1 MPLFFYKYF
10 QRTVLYRQTK
20 MAVFGKFDSRG
31 FEGGATFTIG
41 NDDDGNPR
49 RVTMAGNTAAKTF
62 LEDDLADDD
71 NYVDVGDILVID
83 GDPYIVRGVRSGTVL
98 DLYTDAPAGAVTT
111 IVRRTAPKAVADAVL
126 APIDS
131 RVERQILY
139 ISLAEAQIEDNR
151 SRGLKIPGWHVFET
165 YVNGQGD
172 TINRAE
178 CIAAVKNNQGT
189 SEGDLDLA
197 SGVAS
202 DVEQNIVLFPTW
214 DGIGNPVPADAND
227 TIIYDV
233 AVQTLDIAV
242 DANAIVNLADPEFVN
257 TGTLTFQ
264 WQRQKTSNGRWANVT
279 DTTDGGGIFQNML
292 AGAPVLDIVAPADTS
307 LDGYEFRVKVTNDEG
322 ATEVVSVDLK
332 LSVIDTTP

>member
-1 MPLFFYKYF
+1 
-10 QRTVLYRQTK
+10 
-20 MAVFGKFDSRG
+20 MAVFGKIDARTLATDVTTDAADGLIVTTTGDFTDVSTNDYI
-31 FEGGATFTIG
+31 EG
-41 NDDDGNPR
+41 
-49 RVTMAGNTAAKTF
+49 
-62 LEDDLADDD
+62 
-71 NYVDVGDILVID
+71 GDILEL
-83 GDPYIVRGVRSGTVL
+83 GGEPWIVRRVESATQLVL
-98 DLYTDAPAGAVTT
+98 YPNAAGDAPTVATTFAVGSDDAQ
-111 IVRRTAPKAVADAVL
+111 RRTAPKAVADAVL

-189 SEGDLDLA
+189 AEGDLDIA
-197 SGVAS
+197 GGIAS
-202 DVEQNIVLFPTW
+202 DVEQNIVLLQTW
-214 DGIGNPVPADAND
+214 NTIGAPVAADAND
-227 TIIYDV
+227 TIIYDLF
-233 AVQTLDIAV
+233 TENTNILV
-242 DANAIVNLADPEFVN
+242 DANALVN
-257 TGTLTFQ
+257 TGDPDYVNTGSLTFQ

>member
-98 DLYTDAPAGAVTT
+98 DLYTDATAGPVTT

-214 DGIGNPVPADAND
+214 DGIGTPAANADD
-227 TIIYDV
+227 TIIYDINGGAGV
-233 AVQTLDIAV
+233 VV

-279 DTTDGGGIFQNML
+279 DATDGGAIFQNMPL
-292 AGAPVLDIVAPADTS
+292 EDPILEIVAPDT

>member
-98 DLYTDAPAGAVTT
+98 DLYTDATAGAVTT

-139 ISLAEAQIEDNR
+139 ILSLIH
-151 SRGLKIPGWHVFET
+151 I
-165 YVNGQGD
+165 
-172 TINRAE
+172 
-178 CIAAVKNNQGT
+178 
-189 SEGDLDLA
+189 
-197 SGVAS
+197 
-202 DVEQNIVLFPTW
+202 
-214 DGIGNPVPADAND
+214 
-227 TIIYDV
+227 
-233 AVQTLDIAV
+233 
-242 DANAIVNLADPEFVN
+242 
-257 TGTLTFQ
+257 
-264 WQRQKTSNGRWANVT
+264 
-279 DTTDGGGIFQNML
+279 
-292 AGAPVLDIVAPADTS
+292 
-307 LDGYEFRVKVTNDEG
+307 
-322 ATEVVSVDLK
+322 
-332 LSVIDTTP
+332 

>member
-98 DLYTDAPAGAVTT
+98 DLYTDATAGAVTT

-189 SEGDLDLA
+189 AEGDLDIA
-197 SGVAS
+197 GGIAS

-214 DGIGNPVPADAND
+214 DGIGSPAANAD
-227 TIIYDV
+227 NTIIYDINGGTGIT
-233 AVQTLDIAV
+233 VQADV
-242 DANAIVNLADPEFVN
+242 PNGIVNAADPDFNN

-279 DTTDGGGIFQNML
+279 DATDGGTIFQNMPL
-292 AGAPVLDIVAPADTS
+292 GAPTLDIADPDT

>member
-20 MAVFGKFDSRG
+20 MAVFGKIDARTLATDVTTDAVDGLIVTTTGDFTDVSTNDYI
-31 FEGGATFTIG
+31 EG
-41 NDDDGNPR
+41 
-49 RVTMAGNTAAKTF
+49 
-62 LEDDLADDD
+62 
-71 NYVDVGDILVID
+71 GDILEL
-83 GDPYIVRGVRSGTVL
+83 GGEPWIVRRVESATQLVLYPNASG
-98 DLYTDAPAGAVTT
+98 DAPTVGTTFAVGTNDAQ
-111 IVRRTAPKAVADAVL
+111 RRTAPKAVADAVL

-202 DVEQNIVLFPTW
+202 DFEQNIVLFPTW
-214 DGIGNPVPADAND
+214 NLIGAPVAADAND

-233 AVQTLDIAV
+233 FTETLPITV
-242 DANAIVNLADPEFVN
+242 DANAIVNTGDPDYSN

-332 LSVIDTTP
+332 LSVIDTAP

>member
-1 MPLFFYKYF
+1 
-10 QRTVLYRQTK
+10 

-98 DLYTDAPAGAVTT
+98 DLYTDATAGPVTT

-214 DGIGNPVPADAND
+214 DGIGTPAANADD
-227 TIIYDV
+227 TIIYDINGGAGV
-233 AVQTLDIAV
+233 VV

-279 DTTDGGGIFQNML
+279 DATDGGAIFQNMPL
-292 AGAPVLDIVAPADTS
+292 EDPILEIVAPDT

>member
-20 MAVFGKFDSRG
+20 MAVFGKIDARTLATDVITDAADGLIVTTTGDFTDVSTNDYI
-31 FEGGATFTIG
+31 EG
-41 NDDDGNPR
+41 
-49 RVTMAGNTAAKTF
+49 
-62 LEDDLADDD
+62 
-71 NYVDVGDILVID
+71 GDILEL
-83 GDPYIVRGVRSGTVL
+83 GGEPWIVRRVESATRLVLYPNAAGNAPTVATTFAVGS
-98 DLYTDAPAGAVTT
+98 DDAQ
-111 IVRRTAPKAVADAVL
+111 RRTAPKAVADAVL

-189 SEGDLDLA
+189 AEGDLDTD

-202 DVEQNIVLFPTW
+202 DAEQNIVLLQTW
-214 DGIGNPVPADAND
+214 NTIGAPVAADAND

-233 AVQTLDIAV
+233 FTQTAAITV
-242 DANAIVNLADPEFVN
+242 DANLLVN
-257 TGTLTFQ
+257 TGDPDYVNTGSLTFQ

-292 AGAPVLDIVAPADTS
+292 SGAPVLDIVAPADTS

-332 LSVIDTTP
+332 LNVIDTTP